1 MIKDLHAENKSA
13 ESPFRGLGLH
23 FKLEVIG
30 FNIESCML
38 AQAAGAHRIE
48 LCDNPGEGGTTP
60 SYGFIKAA
68 RQSLQIE
75 LYPIIRP
82 RGGDFLY
89 TDAEFEVMKTDVQ
102 ICKELGCDGVVIGI
116 LHADGTVD
124 KKRCKE
130 LVALA
135 YPMGVTFHRAFDRTK
150 KPLLTSP
157 RARDSDSAVLKF
169 YSQALEDVIE
179 IGCERIL
186 TSGLVPNALDGAET
200 IVALIKQADE
210 RIIIM
215 PGSGVRADNIVE
227 LAQKTGAVE
236 FHTSARMNVDSKMNY
251 ANEGMKES
259 LKSVAVN
266 EIEIKEIIFS
276 LHNFFNAEKKRS

>member
-1 MIKDLHAENKSA
+1 MIIMN
-13 ESPFRGLGLH
+13 

-30 FNIESCML
+30 FNIESCIL

-68 RQSLQIE
+68 RENLQIE

-82 RGGDFLY
+82 RGGDFFY
-89 TDAEFEVMKTDVQ
+89 SDAEFEVMKADVK

-116 LHADGTVD
+116 LNADGIVD
-124 KKRCKE
+124 KEKCKQ

-135 YPMGVTFHRAFDRTK
+135 YPMGVTFHRAFDRVR
-150 KPLLTSP
+150 PLLELRSFPYQGTP
-157 RARDSDSAVLKF
+157 KGRDLDSAEIKF

-186 TSGLVPNALDGAET
+186 TSGLVPAALDGAET
-200 IVALIKQADE
+200 IAALIEQADE

-215 PGSGVRADNIVE
+215 PGSGIRADNIIE

-236 FHTSARMNVDSKMNY
+236 FHTSARMNIDSKMNY
-251 ANEGMKES
+251 TNEAMKES
-259 LKSVAVN
+259 LKSVVVN
-266 EIEIKEIIFS
+266 ETEIKEIIFS
-276 LHNFFNAEKKRS
+276 LYNFFNAEKKRS

>member
-1 MIKDLHAENKSA
+1 MN
-13 ESPFRGLGLH
+13 

-30 FNIESCML
+30 FNIESCIL
-38 AQAAGAHRIE
+38 AQAAGANRIE
-48 LCDNPGEGGTTP
+48 LCDNPGDGGTTP

-68 RQSLQIE
+68 REKLQIQ

-89 TDAEFEVMKTDVQ
+89 SDAEFEIMKTDVQ
-102 ICKELGCDGVVIGI
+102 ISKQLGCDGVVIGI

-124 KKRCKE
+124 KERCKQ
-130 LVALA
+130 LVELA
-135 YPMGVTFHRAFDRTK
+135 YPMGVTFHRAFDRT
-150 KPLLTSP
+150 TD
-157 RARDSDSAVLKF
+157 A
-169 YSQALEDVIE
+169 SQALEDIIE

-186 TSGLVPNALDGAET
+186 TSGLQPTALQGADT
-200 IVALIKQADE
+200 IAALIMQADE

-215 PGSGVRADNIVE
+215 PGSGVRADNIIE
-227 LAQKTGAVE
+227 LAKKTGAVE
-236 FHTSARMNVDSKMNY
+236 FHTSARINIDSKMNY
-251 ANEGMKES
+251 SNEAMKES

-266 EIEIKEIIFS
+266 EIEIKEIFFS